1 MPTQQSGYQ
10 HFILAPQMGLEE
22 INDLHAE
29 FRIFLHLSSAHGK
42 GNVFQ
47 MPKELAYCLTCW
59 TGVIG
64 SVVQNG
70 PLPPMFLHLGSFQY
84 GPPVGS
90 LVLIL
95 FPKLV
100 WPAIFGSEN
109 RSQLAGPNWPQHWQ
123 ECFFRLLFPILT
135 AAAPFLHGGRLT
147 AAAPSLHGGRLTFLI
162 TFRVPS
168 RLGLS

>member
-10 HFILAPQMGLEE
+10 HFILALQMGLEE

-29 FRIFLHLSSAHGK
+29 FRIFLPLSSAHGK

-47 MPKELAYCLTCW
+47 MPEELAHCLTCR

-70 PLPPMFLHLGSFQY
+70 PLPPMFSHLGAFQY

-90 LVLIL
+90 LALIL
-95 FPKLV
+95 ISELIRSTK
-100 WPAIFGSEN
+100 FGLKN
-109 RSQLAGPNWPQHWQ
+109 RS
-123 ECFFRLLFPILT
+123 
-135 AAAPFLHGGRLT
+135 
-147 AAAPSLHGGRLTFLI
+147 
-162 TFRVPS
+162 
-168 RLGLS
+168 